1 MPSALLWYDASSL
14 GVAQRGPWPGFAR
27 LPHQAQAVVRSDVWQ
42 DAQASSGVVVY
53 FDSARACN
61 EFSINVTL
69 TDSQLDEP
77 HMPVT

>member
-1 MPSALLWYDASSL
+1 MLWYDASSL

-27 LPHQAQAVVRSDVWQ
+27 LPPQAQAAVRSDVWQ

-53 FDSARACN
+53 FRSWACN

-77 HMPVT
+77 HMPVI